1 MEKAEGRPV
10 NPNNPSQRIRY
21 KPVKCE
27 SGEQIRPVAD
37 SQPRANFVICEPNFA
52 GAQIFLNEAIKFH
65 NSGDVRSRDASLRLI
80 VVALGLSDGLR
91 TKLHTAHLGR
101 L

>member
-1 MEKAEGRPV
+1 MADSKPRPV
-10 NPNNPSQRIRY
+10 
-21 KPVKCE
+21 
-27 SGEQIRPVAD
+27 
-37 SQPRANFVICEPNFA
+37 FVMGEPNFA

-80 VVALGLSDGLR
+80 VVALGLSDGLQ